1 MVILVEVNLRS
12 SQSGDI
18 TVHGPFATQGDLN
31 VFTEKEGLVHDPVI
45 HPEGWYVPRDE
56 QDPEVPE
63 VRYETH
69 KL

>member
-1 MVILVEVNLRS
+1 
-12 SQSGDI
+12 
-18 TVHGPFATQGDLN
+18 LN